1 MKNLKEIRLEA
12 GYTIHQ
18 VAEYSGVSAGLISEI
33 EQGKADN
40 LKFTT
45 VEKLSNLFHGYRDDI
60 HKQYSRVP
68 RDIFF
73 QIVDSKLRFD
83 EIRSILNQA
92 GV

>member
-1 MKNLKEIRLEA
+1 MKKLKEIRLEA

-18 VAEYSGVSAGLISEI
+18 VAEYSGVAAGLISEI
-33 EQGKADN
+33 ERGLADN

-60 HKQYSRVP
+60 HKQFGRLP

-73 QIVDSKLRFD
+73 QLVDSDIQFD
-83 EIRSILNQA
+83 ELRTILNQA